1 MFIGVAVIAAVGML
15 FSAKDAYLRL
25 LNSVALVL
33 LTLSGGWTIRQT
45 LSQGSYTYG
54 SGFLY
59 WDALSALLLS
69 VIIMIAVYVILFSF
83 GYMEEEISENE
94 TEVVLF
100 LDMDLRGNHA
110 LGRKHAKFGYHLGRH

>member
-15 FSAKDAYLRL
+15 FSAKDTYLKL

-45 LSQGSYTYG
+45 LSHGSYAYG
-54 SGFLY
+54 AGIFY

-83 GYMEEEISENE
+83 GYMEK
-94 TEVVLF
+94 EV
-100 LDMDLRGNHA
+100 HE
-110 LGRKHAKFGYHLGRH
+110 KKFPRARLKWYYFWIWIFMATML